1 MQTPQPQPAP
11 AAERTP
17 VPRGLRPINPAD
29 FAYAHARH
37 LLLRAGF
44 GGTPEQ
50 IRTVARWGPERAADH
65 LVNFTAAPEHEA
77 QTHTRFDPDIIIP
90 LTAAERRIYAEARR
104 RQDED
109 TLARFRQR
117 RQRQQAA
124 DRRQIVELQR
134 WWLARMIETPRP
146 LEEKLTLFWHSHFA
160 TSYRTIE
167 NSYHLLKQNR
177 LFREHAAGNFGAL
190 LYNIIRDPAM
200 IAYLDNDQN
209 RRGSPNEN
217 LARELMELFSLG
229 EGGYSER
236 DIREGARALTGYTY
250 ERNTFIF
257 RNELHDTGPKRILG
271 RAGNL
276 DGDDFVSAILERK
289 RCSEFIAMKLYAF
302 FVEPLPATSDPDYRA
317 MTAAIEDMASTI
329 RNHNYDLAPALI
341 QLFTSDHFYHTRF
354 RAQRI
359 KSPAELVVGAIRSL
373 RTPARSL
380 DTLNDAM
387 GLMGQRLFFPPSVAG
402 WPGGRAWINTSTI
415 FTRQNILNFL
425 ITGKTPE
432 GFDPLADTETWNPTH
447 LLQDLT
453 SLEQTPGPDDAI
465 PYLTRFML
473 GRTPSQP
480 EKHAL
485 TSFINNAGGTVNTTV
500 LTGLVLLLS
509 AAPEYQ
515 LC

>member
-1 MQTPQPQPAP
+1 MQTAQRNTATGNEPAP
-11 AAERTP
+11 LP
-17 VPRGLRPINPAD
+17 PRLRPLDPAN
-29 FAYAHARH
+29 FAYPHARH

-65 LVNFTAAPEHEA
+65 LVNFTAAPEHEPESHA
-77 QTHTRFDPDIIIP
+77 RFNPDIIIP

-167 NSYHLLKQNR
+167 NSYHLLNQNR
-177 LFREHAAGNFGAL
+177 LFRSHAAGNFGTL
-190 LYNIIRDPAM
+190 LYSIIRDPAM

-209 RRGSPNEN
+209 RQGSPNEN

-250 ERNTFIF
+250 ERNRFIF
-257 RNELHDTGPKRILG
+257 RNELHDAGPKYILG
-271 RAGNL
+271 KSGSL
-276 DGDDFVSAILERK
+276 DGDGFVNAILSRK

-302 FVEPLPATSDPDYRA
+302 FVEPLPPTNDHDYRA
-317 MTAAIEDMASTI
+317 MTGAIEDMASTI
-329 RNHNYDLAPALI
+329 RKHNYELAPALT
-341 QLFTSDHFYHTRF
+341 QLFTSEHFYHPRF

-359 KSPAELVVGAIRSL
+359 KSPAELVVGAVRSL
-373 RTPARSL
+373 RTPVRSL

-432 GFDPLADTETWNPTH
+432 GFDPLAETETWEPTH
-447 LLQDLT
+447 LLEDLT
-453 SLEQTPGPDDAI
+453 TLEHAHTPDDAI

-473 GRTPSQP
+473 GRPPSQP
-480 EKHAL
+480 EHNAL
-485 TSFINNAGGTVNTTV
+485 AAFINNAGGTVNDAA